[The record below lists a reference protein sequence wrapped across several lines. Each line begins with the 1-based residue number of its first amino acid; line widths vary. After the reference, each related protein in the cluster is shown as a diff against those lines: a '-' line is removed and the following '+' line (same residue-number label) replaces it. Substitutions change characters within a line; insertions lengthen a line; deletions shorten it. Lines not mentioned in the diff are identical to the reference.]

1 MYEIQIEM
9 QDKWYNL
16 ADFDAYEEI
25 EELGEILSV
34 DGLPDGLDLESDFDA
49 LKAYD
54 GMDEDDQKIV
64 TAYYKAT
71 NVFNPEEAME
81 AYQGS
86 YYTGADF
93 AQELCEDVEHEALE
107 ALPNYLRYCIKWADV
122 WEHYLQHDYFEKD
135 GYYFRNV

>member
-107 ALPNYLRYCIKWADV
+107 ALPNYLRNCIKWADV
-122 WEHYLQHDYFEKD
+122 WEHYLQHDYFEED

>member
-16 ADFDAYEEI
+16 ADFDSYEEI

-34 DGLPDGLDLESDFDA
+34 DGLPDGLDLESDFDT
-49 LKAYD
+49 LKVYD

-71 NVFNPEEAME
+71 NGFNPEEAME
-81 AYQGS
+81 A
-86 YYTGADF
+86 
-93 AQELCEDVEHEALE
+93 
-107 ALPNYLRYCIKWADV
+107 
-122 WEHYLQHDYFEKD
+122 
-135 GYYFRNV
+135 